1 MNIYNERLEMKKLR
15 EEFVDYLVEKQGGTV
30 AGTYDLAENAPDEIK
45 KKFERWLEL
54 REVVRKKRQEEE

>member
-1 MNIYNERLEMKKLR
+1 MKKLR
-15 EEFVDYLVEKQGGTV
+15 EEFVDYLVEKQGGVV